1 MGKPRRY
8 GLREMRDRPLGW
20 DELDALEREL
30 VSDVVA
36 AICSAKRRHRPDYGT
51 PPRTQQLALELT

>member
-1 MGKPRRY
+1 MAQARRH
-8 GLREMRDRPLGW
+8 LMRDRPLGW
-20 DELDALEREL
+20 DELDAVEREL

-51 PPRTQQLALELT
+51 PRTQQLALELT